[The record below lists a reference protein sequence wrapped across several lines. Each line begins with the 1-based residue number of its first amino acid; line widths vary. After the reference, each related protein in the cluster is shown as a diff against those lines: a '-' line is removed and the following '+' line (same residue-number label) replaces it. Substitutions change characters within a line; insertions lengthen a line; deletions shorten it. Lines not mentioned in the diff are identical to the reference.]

1 MIHKEKVPSKE
12 IEKTKQKLKK
22 AAAEVFAK
30 HGFAATSVRM
40 IAKKAKLNVSLIS
53 RYFGSKEGLF
63 LSIIEQ
69 EIHQLIGSE
78 LPYQPMPTLE
88 EELRRYMMS
97 FVKDISDN
105 RRFFRIVIAHSFVD
119 QKFVKNIKQTIL
131 LMGDTRLRE
140 RLTLLQQN
148 SAIKKTISIKD
159 MELSIA
165 AFLRGIAI
173 YEIILE
179 SEPVENLKDHIERFL
194 HVLGELSLSERNGS
208 L

>member
-1 MIHKEKVPSKE
+1 MIKIIEGGGTLAHKEKEPSKE

-30 HGFAATSVRM
+30 HGFATTSVRV

-69 EIHQLIGSE
+69 EIHQLIGTE
-78 LPYQPMPTLE
+78 LPYPPMATLE

-97 FVKDISDN
+97 FLNDIADN
-105 RRFFRIVIAHSFVD
+105 RRFFRIVVAHSFVD

-131 LMGDTRLRE
+131 PVGDPRLRD

-148 SAIKKTISIKD
+148 GAIKMTISIQD
-159 MELSIA
+159 MDLSIT

-179 SEPVENLKDHIERFL
+179 SETVENLKDHIERFL
-194 HVLGELSLSERNGS
+194 RVLG
-208 L
+208 